1 MTARRSS
8 ARARSTTPG
17 RATGRAPRRRPA
29 FPRASRGRRAAL
41 AQSAPPA
48 PPGGGER
55 GTGGLPEPPGRH
67 NFSPLATTELWD
79 ALTNTWRIVAP
90 VKSPRAFARL
100 VVAHR
105 GIYQMSGVALDEHAD
120 PTVERFVWR

>member
-1 MTARRSS
+1 MRVLS
-8 ARARSTTPG
+8 PL
-17 RATGRAPRRRPA
+17 
-29 FPRASRGRRAAL
+29 FAL
-41 AQSAPPA
+41 ALIAASLLVSSTPASANH
-48 PPGGGER
+48 
-55 GTGGLPEPPGRH
+55 GTLSG
-67 NFSPLATTELWD
+67 TVTD
-79 ALTNTWRIVAP
+79 VNTGAP